1 MVIPNSLFLDSLS
14 RINLYMVIII
24 LVIIVRCRRSSEW
37 CLIPHWRK
45 KVDGPRMRP
54 AGPAIIASPTAPFP
68 LYSSLYLWCNISFFR
83 LILYLRKQTRKF
95 IPPPPHT
102 HIHFSIAFLGFF
114 FIFIQIGFDR
124 LFPLHLFHLWSPVS
138 IFTYRPKMPATLYS
152 WYVMDQNISQNW
164 KQRHQTRLNPNL

>member
-1 MVIPNSLFLDSLS
+1 MVVSKSLFLDSLS
-14 RINLYMVIII
+14 GINLYMVIII

-68 LYSSLYLWCNISFFR
+68 LYSSLYLWCNFSFFVWFYIWESKPGNLFPPPTHTLFHCISGFLFYLYSDR
-83 LILYLRKQTRKF
+83 LWSFVSLAPVPYLYL
-95 IPPPPHT
+95 
-102 HIHFSIAFLGFF
+102 FLP
-114 FIFIQIGFDR
+114 IDQQ
-124 LFPLHLFHLWSPVS
+124 
-138 IFTYRPKMPATLYS
+138 MPATLYS